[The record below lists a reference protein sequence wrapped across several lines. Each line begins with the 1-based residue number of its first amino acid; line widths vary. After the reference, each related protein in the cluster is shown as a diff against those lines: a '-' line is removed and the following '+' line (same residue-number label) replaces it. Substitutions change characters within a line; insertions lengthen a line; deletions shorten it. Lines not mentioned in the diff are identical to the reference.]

1 VFKNAAGNWDEPP
14 DYPALTNSYYQA
26 LEMGKDII
34 LAPIVHAKTHE
45 EAMQLAVEKQNL
57 PGNK

>member
-1 VFKNAAGNWDEPP
+1 MYKNAVGNWDEPP
-14 DYPALTNSYYQA
+14 AYPALTNSYYQA

-45 EAMQLAVEKQNL
+45 EAMRLAAENQSMPEAK
-57 PGNK
+57 